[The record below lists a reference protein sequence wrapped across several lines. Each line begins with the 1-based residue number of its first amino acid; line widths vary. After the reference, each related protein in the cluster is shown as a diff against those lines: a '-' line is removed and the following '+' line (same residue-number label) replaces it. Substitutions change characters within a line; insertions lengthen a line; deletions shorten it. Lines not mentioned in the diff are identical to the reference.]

1 MSLAIVAARVLGPIE
16 FGHYSY
22 AFAVGFLLGELADL
36 GLHFFIARQVAED
49 PTASIAPFVRAKL
62 LLSLVLGAIGFV
74 VGLAADPDSP
84 RRLLIWLLSA
94 AWLLASFVEMVNQV
108 FRGLQRMEREAAV
121 AITMAVL
128 AFGLGTGALGLG
140 LGASGLAAGMIGG
153 HVVALALACW
163 LAVRALDRRQW
174 SVRGPGVLGARFVR
188 QAWPLALAMIAS
200 RLYFQIDLL
209 MLGWMDTAR
218 AVGDMGV
225 VQRFLGGAM
234 LLSGVVQAAVFPAF
248 AASRSAEARRRLTL
262 VTVVVLMAAGALVS
276 AAIWWFGEP
285 LVDLVFGSDYP
296 GAVLPLQILATG
308 LICSLPEYA
317 LGPLLFAAH
326 QERPYA
332 ILWVAAIGI
341 IALGDLW
348 AVPAH
353 GAVGAALVKVA
364 VTAGLVGGEV
374 VVLWRVRHDL
384 GTRGR

>member
-1 MSLAIVAARVLGPIE
+1 MALAIVAARVLGPVE

-22 AFAVGFLLGELADL
+22 AFAIGYLLGELADL
-36 GLHFFIARQVAED
+36 GLHFFIARQVAQD
-49 PTASIAPFVRAKL
+49 PTAPIGPFVRAKL
-62 LLSLVLGAIGFV
+62 ILSFSLGAAGFV

-84 RRLLIWLLSA
+84 RRVLIWLLA
-94 AWLLASFVEMVNQV
+94 TAWLLASFVEMLNQV
-108 FRGLQRMEREAAV
+108 FRGLQRLEREASVSIA
-121 AITMAVL
+121 MAVG
-128 AFGLGTGALGLG
+128 AFGLGTAALALGLG
-140 LGASGLAAGMIGG
+140 APGLAAGIIAG
-153 HVVALALACW
+153 HVVALALAFV

-174 SVRGPGVLGARFVR
+174 SVRGQPVLGAGFFR

-248 AASRSAEARRRLTL
+248 AASRSAEVRRRLALVTL
-262 VTVVVLMAAGALVS
+262 VALMGAGALVS
-276 AAIWWFGEP
+276 CAVGEP
-285 LVDLVFGSDYP
+285 LVDLVFGSEYR
-296 GAVLPLQILATG
+296 GAVLPLQILVTG
-308 LICSLPEYA
+308 LVFSLPEYA

-332 ILWVAAIGI
+332 LLWIATILI
-341 IALGDLW
+341 IMLADLW

-353 GAVGAALVKVA
+353 GAIGAALVKVA
-364 VTAGLVGGEV
+364 ATSGLVAGEV
-374 VVLWRVRHDL
+374 LVLWRVRNDL
-384 GTRGR
+384 GARS